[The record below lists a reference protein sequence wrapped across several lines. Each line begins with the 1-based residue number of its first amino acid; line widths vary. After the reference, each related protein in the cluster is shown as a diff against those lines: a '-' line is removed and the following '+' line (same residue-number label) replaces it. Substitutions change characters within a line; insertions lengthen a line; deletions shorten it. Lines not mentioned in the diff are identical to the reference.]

1 MRRILLAA
9 AAVFLALPLF
19 PEKIAFSAAS
29 MTGQTGEKSTVTRL
43 NGNAYILTESME
55 ITADSIE
62 LSGDGYRYIKA
73 SGMVKGKNSE
83 AGLDFVCSQMD
94 YDRETKVAA
103 LRGDVDMTDVENG
116 VRAKAQS
123 VEYNQNT
130 DIAVLQVE
138 VNIVQKSNVC
148 TGSFAVYN
156 KKNQLLDLSGNA
168 KIKQDSDV
176 FRAQHITLDID
187 TQEISLD
194 GNVRGSITDRKESR
208 PETEKND
215 LPPDADGQPSG
226 MAVPPE
232 QDDSEIPD
240 GADSAAPENHF

>member
-1 MRRILLAA
+1 MRRILLHA
-9 AAVFLALPLF
+9 AAVFFALPLF
-19 PEKIAFSAAS
+19 PEKITFSAAS
-29 MTGQTGEKSTVTRL
+29 MTGQTGEKSTATSL

-62 LSGDGYRYIKA
+62 LSGDDYRYIKA

-138 VNIVQKSNVC
+138 VNIVQDKNVC
-148 TGSFAVYN
+148 TSSFAVYN

-168 KIKQDSDV
+168 QIKQDSDV

-194 GNVRGSITDRKESR
+194 GNVRGSITDRRESR
-208 PETEKND
+208 SETERNGP
-215 LPPDADGQPSG
+215 PPDSREQSSG
-226 MAVPPE
+226 MSVSPE
-232 QDDSEIPD
+232 PDDSDIP
-240 GADSAAPENHF
+240 GEADSADLENHF